1 MFTTKQEKT
10 LGLFSNWTG
19 RAMRLL
25 ATLCLSAPTFA
36 LATMASGQWVTQ
48 DHLAELV
55 DPALI
60 PKDAT
65 VQVELS
71 KAEPRLSN
79 GQCPAA
85 LFSNARSNRM
95 WGRTFVQVQCVGSDQ
110 VPFFVGV
117 DIKVWAPVLVVK
129 QTIQPGE
136 AIRPDEV
143 EFRTMD
149 LTQLQN
155 GWVDDIARLDNKTA
169 TRQLFPGTML
179 RQDYFKGQPLIKV
192 GETVKIIV
200 KGPGFSIGG
209 SGVAMETGE
218 KGDVIRIK
226 TPQGKILNGVA
237 TDPLLVEV
245 SL

>member
-1 MFTTKQEKT
+1 MFTTKLEKT
-10 LGLFSNWTG
+10 LGLFSTPA
-19 RAMRLL
+19 RQLCSVAALLCLL
-25 ATLCLSAPTFA
+25 APTLAFATAP
-36 LATMASGQWVTQ
+36 SGQWVTQ
-48 DHLAELV
+48 DHLADLI

-60 PKDAT
+60 PKGAT

-71 KAEPRLSN
+71 KNEPRLNN

-85 LFSNARSNRM
+85 LFSNARANRM

-110 VPFFVGV
+110 TPFFVGV

-136 AIRPDEV
+136 AIRTDEV

-155 GWVDDIARLDNKTA
+155 GWVDDISRLDNKTA

-192 GETVKIIV
+192 GETVKIVV